1 VIPVARLVL
10 ASLLRGRRAVFLGLL
25 CLLAGCANLSAQAM
39 STEYRSQQTWALV
52 AEELVLTQV
61 LAFVSLLL
69 AASALGDLREDAT
82 ILYLAS
88 TPRRRIE
95 LVLGAWLAA
104 TIATLTVLS
113 PALAIQVVEGV
124 VVSEPVRANLAVLG
138 AACLAA
144 GGYAALFLLLSLI
157 VRRAVVAG
165 LAYLAFWELSI
176 ASIAKSGSYV
186 SISAH
191 GRNLVHRAVEV
202 DPPSGLSHA
211 PMAAL
216 GSIVV
221 VVLGAAGLLALAA
234 WRLGRAELP

>member
-1 VIPVARLVL
+1 MIPVARLVL

-39 STEYRSQQTWALV
+39 STEYRSQQTSALV

-104 TIATLTVLS
+104 TIATLAVLS
-113 PALAIQVVEGV
+113 PALVVQVVEGV
-124 VVSEPVRANLAVLG
+124 VLSEPVRANLAVVG

-144 GGYAALFLLLSLI
+144 AA
-157 VRRAVVAG
+157 RRA
-165 LAYLAFWELSI
+165 S
-176 ASIAKSGSYV
+176 SCSC
-186 SISAH
+186 
-191 GRNLVHRAVEV
+191 R
-202 DPPSGLSHA
+202 
-211 PMAAL
+211 
-216 GSIVV
+216 
-221 VVLGAAGLLALAA
+221 
-234 WRLGRAELP
+234 